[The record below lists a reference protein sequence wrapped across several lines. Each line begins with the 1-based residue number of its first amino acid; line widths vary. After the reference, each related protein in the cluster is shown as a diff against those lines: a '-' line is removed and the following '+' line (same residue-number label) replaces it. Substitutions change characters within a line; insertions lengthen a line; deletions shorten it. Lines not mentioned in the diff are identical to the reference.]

1 MSILIRKYSA
11 LDETK
16 WDNFIQ
22 SSLNGTIF
30 HLRKFL
36 SYHINRKFIDHSL
49 LFIKN
54 NFIISIFPAV
64 EIMENSEKVLY
75 SHPGASYGGFVYND
89 ISYADAE
96 EIINLIDIYCINN
109 NFKKIFFVS
118 TPIIYNSKTNDTLNY
133 LLHRHSF
140 EIAECYISSV
150 IEINK
155 NDNPI
160 NYLNKRKKRYIQNYF
175 SDENLTIKQINDFDN
190 YYPILLSNKQKH
202 NILPTHSLEELK
214 RLNNLF
220 PQKLHLLLLYHNQKI
235 IGGALNIIANEFC
248 GILFYNMIDY
258 EYKKLQPATIQ
269 IFESIKWAQKEGLK
283 FLDLG
288 VSQKPKSKNPME
300 PHKDLITF
308 KEQFGSMGILRIA
321 FKKTY

>member
-1 MSILIRKYSA
+1 MSILIQKYSK
-11 LDETK
+11 LDETR
-16 WDNFIQ
+16 WDDFIQ
-22 SSLNGTIF
+22 SSSNGTIF

-36 SYHINRKFIDHSL
+36 SYHINRKFIDNSL

-54 NFIISIFPAV
+54 NLIISIFPAAKLIV
-64 EIMENSEKVLY
+64 NNEKVLY

-96 EIINLIDIYCINN
+96 EIINLIDIYCIKNN
-109 NFKKIFFVS
+109 YKKIFFIS
-118 TPIIYNSKTNDTLNY
+118 TPIIYNAKANDTLNY
-133 LLHRHSF
+133 LLHRNSF
-140 EIAECYISSV
+140 FIEEYYISSV

-155 NDNPI
+155 NTDPI
-160 NYLNKRKKRYIQNYF
+160 NYLNKRKKRYIQNYI
-175 SDENLTIKQINDFDN
+175 SDNNLIVKQNSDFDK

-214 RLNNLF
+214 RLNSLF
-220 PQKLHLLLLYHNQKI
+220 PEKLHLLLLYYNKKI
-235 IGGALNIIANEFC
+235 IGGSLNIIANKFC

-258 EYKKLQPATIQ
+258 EYKKLQPAAIQ
-269 IFESIKWAQKEGLK
+269 IFESIKWAKKRGLK

-288 VSQKPKSKNPME
+288 VSQKPKSKDPME
-300 PHKDLITF
+300 PHRDLITF
-308 KEQFGSMGILRIA
+308 KEQFGSIAILRTA